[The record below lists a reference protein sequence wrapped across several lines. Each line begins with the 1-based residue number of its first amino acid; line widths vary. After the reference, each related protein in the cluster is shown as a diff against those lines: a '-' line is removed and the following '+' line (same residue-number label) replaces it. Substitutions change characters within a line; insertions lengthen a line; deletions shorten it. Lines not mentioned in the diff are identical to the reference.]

1 MPALVEA
8 VVARDLLLIRDLLAD
23 EVNSHLRNT
32 SRAGIASCK
41 MVGMMWWFVIPSA
54 VMPKVGGKPPEESP
68 ILPAPVENLR
78 RPDHP
83 LHRNLPAYKIKNY
96 LRYTSPGLIASC
108 TMVCMMWSFIVTPAS
123 TRGDAESVAR
133 CMLVDALALLQAA

>member
-23 EVNSHLRNT
+23 EVNSHLR
-32 SRAGIASCK
+32 
-41 MVGMMWWFVIPSA
+41 
-54 VMPKVGGKPPEESP
+54 
-68 ILPAPVENLR
+68 
-78 RPDHP
+78 
-83 LHRNLPAYKIKNY
+83 
-96 LRYTSPGLIASC
+96 YTSPGLIASC
-108 TMVCMMWSFIVTPAS
+108 TMVWMMWSFIVISAS